1 MFNLNKGEKMNEPTL
16 KQKKQLLEELK
27 NLFNQFEEVEHRTCF
42 RNYFS
47 NNFVD
52 KYYAMSNDIDWE
64 ISYLEEEIQEES
76 KIIKSTD
83 KPIETKDIKV
93 DVNRLQKLGIIKEGA

>member
-1 MFNLNKGEKMNEPTL
+1 MKEPTL
-16 KQKKQLLEELK
+16 KQKKELLEELK

-42 RNYFS
+42 GDYFS

-64 ISYLEEEIQEES
+64 INYLEEEIEKE
-76 KIIKSTD
+76 D
-83 KPIETKDIKV
+83 KPIESKDIEVNV
-93 DVNRLQKLGIIKEGA
+93 DRLQKLGIIKEGI

>member
-1 MFNLNKGEKMNEPTL
+1 MKEPTL
-16 KQKKQLLEELK
+16 KQKKELLEELK

-42 RNYFS
+42 GDYFS

-64 ISYLEEEIQEES
+64 INYLEEEIEKE
-76 KIIKSTD
+76 D
-83 KPIETKDIKV
+83 KPIESKDIEVNV
-93 DVNRLQKLGIIKEGA
+93 DRLQKLGIIKEGA

>member
-1 MFNLNKGEKMNEPTL
+1 MNEPTL
-16 KQKKQLLEELK
+16 KQKKELLEELK

>member
-1 MFNLNKGEKMNEPTL
+1 MKEPTL
-16 KQKKQLLEELK
+16 KQKKELLEELK

-42 RNYFS
+42 EKYFS

-64 ISYLEEEIQEES
+64 ISCLEEEIEKE
-76 KIIKSTD
+76 D
-83 KPIETKDIKV
+83 KPIESKDIEVNV
-93 DVNRLQKLGIIKEGA
+93 DRLQKLGIIKEGI

>member
-1 MFNLNKGEKMNEPTL
+1 MNEPTL
-16 KQKKQLLEELK
+16 KQKKELLEELK

-64 ISYLEEEIQEES
+64 ISSLEEEIEKE
-76 KIIKSTD
+76 D
-83 KPIETKDIKV
+83 KPIESKDIEVNV
-93 DVNRLQKLGIIKEGA
+93 DRLQKLGIIKERA

>member
-1 MFNLNKGEKMNEPTL
+1 MFNKKKGENMKEPTL
-16 KQKKQLLEELK
+16 KQKKELLEELK

-42 RNYFS
+42 GDYFS

-64 ISYLEEEIQEES
+64 INYLEEEIEKE
-76 KIIKSTD
+76 D
-83 KPIETKDIKV
+83 KPIESKDIEVNV
-93 DVNRLQKLGIIKEGA
+93 DRLQKLGIIKEGA